1 MKKVMLVEDE
11 DFILQG
17 IKYIIDWE
25 ALSMEIAATAHNGK
39 EALEIFQEN
48 PTDIVV
54 TDVEMPRMNGLE
66 LLREIRKLNSRTRGI
81 ILSGYDEFEYA
92 RTALRLD
99 VEEYILKPINED

>member
-39 EALEIFQEN
+39 EAWKYF
-48 PTDIVV
+48 
-54 TDVEMPRMNGLE
+54 
-66 LLREIRKLNSRTRGI
+66 RKTLQ
-81 ILSGYDEFEYA
+81 ILW
-92 RTALRLD
+92 
-99 VEEYILKPINED
+99 